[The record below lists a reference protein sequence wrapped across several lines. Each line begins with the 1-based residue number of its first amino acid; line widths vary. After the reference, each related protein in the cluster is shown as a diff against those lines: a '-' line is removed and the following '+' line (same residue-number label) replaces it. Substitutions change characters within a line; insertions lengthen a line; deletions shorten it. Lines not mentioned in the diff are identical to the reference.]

1 MVKMNMSKEQ
11 WLNDTDD
18 GKSKYSEK
26 NLSQSHSVQY
36 KFHKDWRGIETEPS
50 RTQQS
55 IEQEN

>member
-36 KFHKDWRGIETEPS
+36 KFHKD
-50 RTQQS
+50 
-55 IEQEN
+55 